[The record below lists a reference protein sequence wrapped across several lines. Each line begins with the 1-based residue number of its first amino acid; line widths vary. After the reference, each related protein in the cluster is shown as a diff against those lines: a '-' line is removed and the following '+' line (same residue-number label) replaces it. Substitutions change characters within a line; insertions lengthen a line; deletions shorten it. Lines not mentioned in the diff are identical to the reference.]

1 MIEIQNVTPG
11 TVLPMLNGVVRVVDV
26 EWDGGP
32 IVTVFVAIGKLT
44 RHATTWKAGQM
55 VDPVSM
61 PDNLKGW
68 YGV

>member
-32 IVTVFVAIGKLT
+32 IVTVGVSIGKLVD
-44 RHATTWKAGQM
+44 HKTTWKAGQM
-55 VDPVSM
+55 VEPVSM
-61 PDNLKGW
+61 PDNLAGW